1 MNVIKVRHFLLSDV
15 TFGADGDFSEKK
27 LVESS
32 NAKLANEPRSGIRAP
47 VSQLALERTRTQLHS
62 TVFQRYS
69 LHSYPPR
76 LHAVL

>member
-47 VSQLALERTRTQLHS
+47 VYHN
-62 TVFQRYS
+62 
-69 LHSYPPR
+69 
-76 LHAVL
+76 